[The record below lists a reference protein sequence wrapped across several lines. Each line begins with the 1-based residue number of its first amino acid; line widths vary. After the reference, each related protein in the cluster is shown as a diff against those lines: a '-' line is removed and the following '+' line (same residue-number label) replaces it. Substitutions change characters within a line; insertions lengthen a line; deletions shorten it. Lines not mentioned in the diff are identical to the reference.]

1 MERLP
6 LLTGL
11 LAAWALL
18 PAQVSKA
25 AEPFSLPL
33 ECQLDS
39 AHWQPCTLTVGRLG
53 EHWWL
58 QVGGRR
64 LDFHHDGRGQ
74 IKLQEAAR
82 EPQLVQPQWRSEQA
96 LCWGAIC
103 AKGALPLD

>member
-1 MERLP
+1 VDRLP

-11 LAAWALL
+11 LTAWALL
-18 PAQVSKA
+18 TTQVAKGE
-25 AEPFSLPL
+25 EPFSLPL
-33 ECQLDS
+33 ECQLES
-39 AHWQPCTLTVGRLG
+39 ARWQPCTLTVERLG

-64 LDFHHDGRGQ
+64 LDFHHNGRGQ
-74 IKLQEAAR
+74 IELQEAAR
-82 EPQLVQPQWRSEQA
+82 ETRLVQPHWRSEQA